1 MGFQDPEGVAD
12 GGCPL
17 RRRRRESRKKTTLAP
32 PRMTTPESSAL
43 VTGFIGSNEPLD
55 AAEIT
60 HVKKKTRK
68 MKSFFNMKNVI

>member
-1 MGFQDPEGVAD
+1 MKLGFQAPEGVAD
-12 GGCPL
+12 GAWPL

-55 AAEIT
+55 AAEISRT
-60 HVKKKTRK
+60 KRK
-68 MKSFFNMKNVI
+68 A